1 MTKKKNRTTVIQY
14 IKKTYILYIFL
25 LPAILYTVLF
35 DYLPMYGIQIAF
47 KNFKPALGFAGSQW
61 VGLKYF
67 KVFFESYH
75 FIALLRNTLLLSF
88 YALAAGFPVPILL
101 AFLLN
106 YTQSVK
112 LKKVTQMVTYAPHF
126 ISTVV
131 FCGMLFVLLGT
142 DGIYNQILGVFGIK
156 PIGFMTKTVN
166 FRHVYVWSG
175 VIQQMGWNSI
185 IYIAVLTSV
194 DPATHEAAILDGAS
208 KLQRIIHI
216 DWPAI
221 MPTAVMLLI
230 LSAGRIMSLGFEK
243 AFLLQNSLNL
253 DYSEIIETYVYKI
266 GIQSGQLSLSAAVGL
281 FNNLINFTL
290 LLSVNKLSKRLTKVG
305 II

>member
-1 MTKKKNRTTVIQY
+1 MTK
-14 IKKTYILYIFL
+14 
-25 LPAILYTVLF
+25 A
-35 DYLPMYGIQIAF
+35 
-47 KNFKPALGFAGSQW
+47 
-61 VGLKYF
+61 
-67 KVFFESYH
+67 
-75 FIALLRNTLLLSF
+75 
-88 YALAAGFPVPILL
+88 
-101 AFLLN
+101 
-106 YTQSVK
+106 
-112 LKKVTQMVTYAPHF
+112 
-126 ISTVV
+126 
-131 FCGMLFVLLGT
+131 
-142 DGIYNQILGVFGIK
+142 
-156 PIGFMTKTVN
+156 VN